1 VEADLYLTLVLVGL
15 TLTIGGQALTRAE
28 PENFT
33 RGKAVGLALFV
44 AGVLLLFGA
53 AWWWALIGLVVP
65 SLLIDIVLGI
75 ISAIRRPR

>member
-1 VEADLYLTLVLVGL
+1 MSGHLTLVLVGL

-28 PENFT
+28 PEGFT

-44 AGVLLLFGA
+44 TGELLLFGA

-65 SLLIDIVLGI
+65 SLLTDFILGI
-75 ISAIRRPR
+75 ISAIKRPR